1 MRLYERVYVCVC
13 VCVCVC
19 GGGYFRGDIFSCCE
33 KCLCCDRFVRDVFV
47 VTGVSIVTER
57 STCVV
62 TGVFVLTYLL
72 AL

>member
-1 MRLYERVYVCVC
+1 MCVC
-13 VCVCVC
+13 V
-19 GGGYFRGDIFSCCE
+19 GGGYLRGYTFSCCE

-62 TGVFVLTYLL
+62 TDVFVLTGVI